1 MHYLGSSSC
10 HVILCHIFLMK
21 YICACFLRQLLVI
34 TNNILKQL
42 IIPDYYIG
50 VYQKGGSI
58 ANGKTS
64 IFVGMTIFFLKKV
77 VPERKNIF

>member
-1 MHYLGSSSC
+1 
-10 HVILCHIFLMK
+10 MK

-64 IFVGMTIFFLKKV
+64 IFVGMTIFFKKKKLC
-77 VPERKNIF
+77 PKEKIFSSKY